1 MRAVL
6 IANRGDNDGGV
17 VGDQLRAHGY
27 VFEHWVR
34 EDAAAWT
41 DLPADVE
48 LVVPLGSDWS
58 VYWPDIAPAVEA
70 EARLLRAAHHRGTP
84 IFGICFGGQM
94 LAHAL
99 GGRVERAERPEIG
112 WFSIDWAVTKVTD
125 SAVVETLATARWLQW
140 HYDRFIPP
148 ADAQVLATGPL
159 GVQAFV
165 TGRSFG
171 VQFHP
176 EITPEIVERWSSGAG
191 AEELVRSGID
201 PDELRRATRVHA
213 SDSASRAHDL
223 VDWFVRHLT

>member
-1 MRAVL
+1 ML

-17 VGDQLRAHGY
+17 VGHLLRARGY

-41 DLPADVE
+41 ELPADVE

-70 EARLLRAAHHRGTP
+70 EARLLRAAPRRGTP
-84 IFGICFGGQM
+84 LFGICFGGQM

-112 WFSIDWAVTKVTD
+112 WFSIEWHVTEVTPHPP
-125 SAVVETLATARWLQW
+125 VEVLSPARWLQW

-159 GVQAFV
+159 GVQAFL
-165 TGRSFG
+165 TGRSVG

-201 PDELRRATRVHA
+201 PDELRRATHVHA
-213 SDSASRAHDL
+213 SDSALRAEDL
-223 VDWFVRHLT
+223 VDWFVRYLT